1 MASTGVVKWFND
13 KKGYGFITCENFDS
27 DIFVHYS
34 AINQEGF
41 KTLLQGQAV
50 RFELDNNPK
59 GARAA
64 NVSVVENAI

>member
-1 MASTGVVKWFND
+1 MPTGVVKWFND
-13 KKGYGFITCENFDS
+13 KKGYGFISCEEIRN

-41 KTLLQGQAV
+41 KTLMQGQKV
-50 RFELDNNPK
+50 QFEMGQNPK

-64 NVSVVENAI
+64 NVTVVP